1 MSNVH
6 NFQTSIICQV
16 LHATLRVSEGS
27 TIPTIELI
35 AICDA
40 FWKIVTFLALAI
52 HIVSHS
58 FMLGGI
64 HPWQRHEE
72 CIIRAPSLEKIFLWC
87 YHCSADEWL
96 ELCTATKLISP
107 DPMLLIWR
115 SDLNLNIF
123 MCMVLSCSY
132 TYSVNIPYGQSS
144 AKLSVIQSFRSFR
157 SFGSFQLIWA
167 IRVIR
172 LIRDNWVIRDIWVI
186 WVFQVFWSILSSI
199 FQHFYDD
206 AHWGTTLGFTGLL
219 RRQ

>member
-123 MCMVLSCSY
+123 MCNLILYFKHLFTLTPATRTTGAPSSPWCCGPAGSGSSTRTRWRRRPWPRWTKCS
-132 TYSVNIPYGQSS
+132 
-144 AKLSVIQSFRSFR
+144 LHLR
-157 SFGSFQLIWA
+157 
-167 IRVIR
+167 
-172 LIRDNWVIRDIWVI
+172 
-186 WVFQVFWSILSSI
+186 
-199 FQHFYDD
+199 
-206 AHWGTTLGFTGLL
+206 LGFPG
-219 RRQ
+219 QPW

>member
-123 MCMVLSCSY
+123 MCVYLQSRVDTEKRLDNRKSLAI
-132 TYSVNIPYGQSS
+132 VDIIRQEAGGESS
-144 AKLSVIQSFRSFR
+144 ALLFRALYAVPFPTHSLSNFETGRCVVLLSRKC
-157 SFGSFQLIWA
+157 L
-167 IRVIR
+167 
-172 LIRDNWVIRDIWVI
+172 
-186 WVFQVFWSILSSI
+186 FW
-199 FQHFYDD
+199 DE
-206 AHWGTTLGFTGLL
+206 G
-219 RRQ
+219 